1 MDLQT
6 ALFLSVSAVALSI
19 FMIVV
24 VVFAHR
30 QKAKELDLEALKIR
44 ESNLQQDVQEE
55 VARQM
60 KEVTTRI
67 EVLEAIVTDKKYELS
82 DKITQLK

>member
-24 VVFAHR
+24 VVYAHR
-30 QKAKELDLEALKIR
+30 QKSQELELEALKIR
-44 ESNLQQDVQEE
+44 EANLQQDVEEE